1 MKGKKNTTYQNLWNA
16 VKLVLWEKKLSIKLI
31 QYKNAKSITK
41 FHLRKLEKEDQIKA
55 STKESKHTHTKKFLS
70 RNL

>member
-1 MKGKKNTTYQNLWNA
+1 MKEKKYTTYQNLWNA
-16 VKLVLWEKKLSIKLI
+16 VKLNIWEKKLSIKLI

-55 STKESKHTHTKKFLS
+55 STKETKHTHTQKKNFE
-70 RNL
+70 